1 MKILEDLQ
9 FSWRKKLPVL
19 HQTQAAECGL
29 TCVGMIAGYYG
40 HKTDMI
46 TLRRSH
52 NTSQK
57 GATLADVMVIAN
69 NLGLSGRA
77 LRLELDELDKL
88 QLPCILHWDMN
99 HFVVLKKVTKKSI
112 TLHDPAR
119 GKCEIPL
126 DQVSDSFTGVALE
139 LHPNS
144 HFEAKTEK
152 TSLSMLKLIGGVSGI
167 GAAFA
172 QVMALSIALEIFG
185 LLSPFYMQWVMD
197 QVLVSADRELLT
209 LLSCTFLCV
218 VVLRT
223 AISALRSWVTTWFSS
238 LLSVQWS
245 TNVCTHLLG
254 LPMTYFQER
263 HIGDIVSR
271 FGSISTIQN
280 TLTTRFISSVL
291 DGIMAIVTL
300 IVLFCYNMTLTLI
313 VLVTVAIY
321 TLLRAVSF
329 RPFRQANEDQ
339 LIAGAKAQS
348 QLLESI
354 RGMQAVKLN
363 NKAEI
368 RVSSYAAELV
378 QVTNKGIQIQRL
390 SILFSVLQGLASGI
404 SRIVLV
410 WLAAIQVLDGNFTG
424 GMLVAFISF
433 SDQFISRTTGLV
445 DAIIEFTMLRLHGE
459 RLADIV
465 LTESEEY
472 TENQVQLEDQTAA
485 CSVEIHNIDFRYAET
500 EPFILKNTSL
510 TIQPG
515 ESVAIIGPSGQGK
528 TTLAKLLLGLLRPES
543 GEICINGIDI
553 TRLGMKYY
561 RNRIGSVMQDD
572 ILFAGSI
579 MDNICF
585 FDAIYDEARAMEVA
599 QIARVHE
606 DIMAMPMGYNSLVGD
621 MGSSLSGGQI
631 QRVLLARALYRQ
643 PQLLI
648 LDEATSH
655 LDVERESAINNA
667 IASMNVTRVII
678 AHRPETIMSADRVI
692 CLDKGEIRQIDKEL
706 LFQQRPTMILN

>member
-1 MKILEDLQ
+1 MNILKDLQ
-9 FSWRKKLPVL
+9 FSWRKSLPVL

-46 TLRRSH
+46 TLRRAH
-52 NTSQK
+52 PTSLK
-57 GATLADVMVIAN
+57 GATLADVIQTAN
-69 NLGLSGRA
+69 SMGLSGRA

-88 QLPCILHWDMN
+88 HLPCILHWDMN
-99 HFVVLKKVTKKSI
+99 HFVVLKAVSKNKI

-126 DQVSDSFTGVALE
+126 DEVSDSFTGVALE
-139 LHPNS
+139 LYPNCN
-144 HFEAKTEK
+144 FVKKNEK
-152 TSLSMLKLIGGVSGI
+152 TQLSLLKLIGNVSGI
-167 GAAFA
+167 GSAFL
-172 QVMALSIALEIFG
+172 QIMALSVALEVFG

-197 QVLVSADRELLT
+197 QVLVSADRDLLT
-209 LLSCTFLCV
+209 LLGCAFICV
-218 VVLRT
+218 ILLQTV
-223 AISALRSWVTTWFSS
+223 ISALRSWVTTWFSS

-245 TNVCTHLLG
+245 TNICTHLLG
-254 LPMTYFQER
+254 LPMTWFQER

-280 TLTTRFISSVL
+280 TLTTRFISSIL
-291 DGIMAIVTL
+291 DGVMAVITL
-300 IVLFCYNMTLTLI
+300 IVLFSYNMTLTWI
-313 VLVTVAIY
+313 VLATVAIY
-321 TLLRAVSF
+321 TVLRAASF

-339 LIAGAKAQS
+339 LIASAKAQS

-363 NKAEI
+363 NKEEI
-368 RVSSYAAELV
+368 RVSSYASELV

-390 SILFSVLQGLASGI
+390 TILFSVLQGLTSGI
-404 SRIVLV
+404 SRIVLI
-410 WLAAIQVLDGNFTG
+410 WLAAIQVLDGNFSG
-424 GMLVAFISF
+424 GMLVAYISF
-433 SDQFISRTTGLV
+433 SDQFISRITGLV
-445 DAIIEFTMLRLHGE
+445 NAIIDFTMLRLHGE

-465 LTESEEY
+465 LTETEDN
-472 TENQVQLEDQTAA
+472 TENVVKLPDQATAA
-485 CSVEIHNIDFRYAET
+485 CSVEINNLDFRYAET
-500 EPFILKNTSL
+500 EPFILKNTSFA
-510 TIQPG
+510 IQPG
-515 ESVAIIGPSGQGK
+515 ESVAIVGPSGQGK
-528 TTLAKLLLGLLRPES
+528 TTLAKLLLGLLRPEA
-543 GEICINGIDI
+543 GEICINGVDI
-553 TRLGMKYY
+553 TKLGMKYY

-585 FDAIYDEARAMEVA
+585 FDPVYDEERAMMVA
-599 QIARVHE
+599 HMARIHE
-606 DIMAMPMGYNSLVGD
+606 DIIAMPMGYNSLVGD

-655 LDVERESAINNA
+655 LDVARESAINSA
-667 IASMNVTRVII
+667 IAGMQVTRIII
-678 AHRPETIMSADRVI
+678 AHRPETIMSADRI
-692 CLDKGEIRQIDKEL
+692 IQLDKGEIKQIPKEL
-706 LFQQRPTMILN
+706 FTTRVQA

>member
-1 MKILEDLQ
+1 
-9 FSWRKKLPVL
+9 
-19 HQTQAAECGL
+19 
-29 TCVGMIAGYYG
+29 
-40 HKTDMI
+40 
-46 TLRRSH
+46 
-52 NTSQK
+52 
-57 GATLADVMVIAN
+57 
-69 NLGLSGRA
+69 
-77 LRLELDELDKL
+77 
-88 QLPCILHWDMN
+88 
-99 HFVVLKKVTKKSI
+99 
-112 TLHDPAR
+112 
-119 GKCEIPL
+119 
-126 DQVSDSFTGVALE
+126 
-139 LHPNS
+139 
-144 HFEAKTEK
+144 
-152 TSLSMLKLIGGVSGI
+152 MLKLIGGVSGI
-167 GAAFA
+167 GAAFT
-172 QVMALSIALEIFG
+172 QVMVLSIALEIFG
-185 LLSPFYMQWVMD
+185 LLAPFYMQWVMD
-197 QVLVSADRELLT
+197 QVLVSADRQLLT
-209 LLSCTFLCV
+209 LLGCAFLCV
-218 VVLRT
+218 IVIRT

-254 LPMTYFQER
+254 LPMAWFQER
-263 HIGDIVSR
+263 HVGDIVSR

-280 TLTTRFISSVL
+280 TLTTRFISSIL
-291 DGIMAIVTL
+291 DGVMAVVTM
-300 IVLFCYNMTLTLI
+300 IVLFCYNITLTLI
-313 VLVTVAIY
+313 VLATVAIY
-321 TLLRAVSF
+321 TVLRAVSF

-339 LIAGAKAQS
+339 LIASAKAQS

-378 QVTNKGIQIQRL
+378 QATNKEIQIQRL
-390 SILFSVLQGLASGI
+390 SIFFGVLQGLTSGI
-404 SRIVLV
+404 SRIVLI
-410 WLAAIQVLDGNFTG
+410 WLAAIQVLEGNFSG

-445 DAIIEFTMLRLHGE
+445 DAIIDFTMLRLHGE

-465 LTESEEY
+465 LSETEENTES
-472 TENQVQLEDQTAA
+472 QVKLEDHTRA
-485 CSVEIHNIDFRYAET
+485 CSVEICDIDFRYAQT
-500 EPFILKNTSL
+500 EPFVLKKCSF

-528 TTLAKLLLGLLRPES
+528 STLAKLLLGLLRPES
-543 GEICINGIDI
+543 GEICVNGIDI

-561 RNRIGSVMQDD
+561 RGRIGSVMQDD

-585 FDAIYDEARAMEVA
+585 FDTTYDEARATEVA
-599 QIARVHE
+599 QIAQVHD
-606 DIMAMPMGYNSLVGD
+606 DIIAMPMGYNSLVGD

-667 IASMNVTRVII
+667 IASMNVTRIII
-678 AHRPETIMSADRVI
+678 AHRPETIMSTDRI
-692 CLDKGEIRQIDKEL
+692 IYLDKGEIRQVTKEE
-706 LFQQRPTMILN
+706 LFPDYQSPLKT